1 MYVQLIPDL
10 IDMIGQLS
18 VPLNGFSPAMT
29 SRQELRETPLHV
41 FVHGLAKCTA
51 YILRSVEL
59 IGVFVE
65 QVEGFRGAFPLVHI
79 TGDENTLHAHLKL
92 PGTLVLLTP
101 VSAAIAFLTALSQ
114 VLCFGHI

>member
-1 MYVQLIPDL
+1 MPDL
-10 IDMIGQLS
+10 NDMIGQLS
-18 VPLNGFSPAMT
+18 VPPVT
-29 SRQELRETPLHV
+29 SSRKELKETPRHV

-59 IGVFVE
+59 VGVFVQ

-79 TGDENTLHAHLKL
+79 AGDEDTLHAHLEL